1 MGFLT
6 MKKSFKSTMY
16 ACFTGYIVQAIVNN
30 FAPLLFVTFQKTFDI
45 PLSQITA
52 LITVNFAIQLLIDLL
67 SAGFID
73 KIGYRAS
80 AVLSHVFAA
89 VGLILLTVL
98 PEVFASPFVG
108 LLIAVIIY
116 AVGGGLLEVLVS
128 PIMEA
133 CPTENKEKAMSLLH
147 SFYCWGHM
155 AVVLLSTLFFTAFGI
170 SNWRIL
176 AIMWALIPIVNAI
189 FFTQVPIYSL
199 QEEGEKG
206 LTLKEL
212 CRNKVFWLM
221 MIMMVCSGAS
231 EQAVSQWASTFAE
244 QGLGVS
250 KTVGDLAG
258 PLAFAALM
266 GTSRLLYGKFGDKL
280 NLNKCMF
287 FSACLCVISYL
298 CIALIPVPAIGLIG
312 CALCGF
318 SVGILWP
325 GTFSKSSAAIKRG
338 GTVMFAMLALAGDL
352 GCSGGP
358 TLAGLVSGNFNNNLH
373 IGILSAIIFPAIM
386 LLCLLISKCK
396 LSKS

>member
-1 MGFLT
+1 
-6 MKKSFKSTMY
+6 MKKSYKSTMC
-16 ACFTGYIVQAIVNN
+16 ACFTGYIVQAIINN

-52 LITVNFAIQLLIDLL
+52 LITVNFVIQLLIDLL

-176 AIMWALIPIVNAI
+176 AIFWALIPIVNAI

-206 LTLKEL
+206 LTLKDL

>member
-1 MGFLT
+1 
-6 MKKSFKSTMY
+6 MKKSYKSTMC
-16 ACFTGYIVQAIVNN
+16 ACFTGYIVQAIINN

-52 LITVNFAIQLLIDLL
+52 LITVNFVIQLLIDLL

-176 AIMWALIPIVNAI
+176 AIFWALIPIVNAI

-212 CRNKVFWLM
+212 CGNKVFWLM

-298 CIALIPVPAIGLIG
+298 CIALIPVPARGLIG

-318 SVGILWP
+318 SVGVLWP

-386 LLCLLISKCK
+386 LLCTI
-396 LSKS
+396 

>member
-1 MGFLT
+1 
-6 MKKSFKSTMY
+6 MKKSYKSTMY

-30 FAPLLFVTFQKTFDI
+30 FVPLLFVTFQKTYDI

-52 LITVNFAIQLLIDLL
+52 LITVNFVIQLLIDLL

-80 AVLSHVFAA
+80 AVMSHVFAA

-98 PEVFASPFVG
+98 PEAFASPFVG
-108 LLIAVIIY
+108 LLTAVIIY
-116 AVGGGLLEVLVS
+116 AVGGGMLEVLVS
-128 PIMEA
+128 PIIEA
-133 CPTENKEKAMSLLH
+133 CPTDNKEKTMSLLH

-155 AVVLLSTLFFTAFGI
+155 AVVLLSTLFFMAFGI
-170 SNWRIL
+170 SNWKLL
-176 AIMWALIPIVNAI
+176 AIIWALIPIVNAV

-199 QEEGEKG
+199 HKEGEKG

-212 CRNKVFWLM
+212 CRNKIFWLM
-221 MIMMVCSGAS
+221 MIMMICSGAS

-287 FSACLCVISYL
+287 FSASLCVISYL
-298 CIALIPVPAIGLIG
+298 CIALIPVPVIGLIG

-358 TLAGLVSGNFNNNLH
+358 TLAGLVSGKFNNNLH
-373 IGILSAIIFPAIM
+373 IGILSAIVFPLIL
-386 LLCLLISKCK
+386 LLCLLAEKKKKAIFKDK
-396 LSKS
+396 P

>member
-1 MGFLT
+1 
-6 MKKSFKSTMY
+6 MKKSYKSTMC
-16 ACFTGYIVQAIVNN
+16 ACFTGYVVQAIINN

-52 LITVNFAIQLLIDLL
+52 LITVNFVIQLLIDLL

-155 AVVLLSTLFFTAFGI
+155 AVVLLSTLFFAAFGI

-212 CRNKVFWLM
+212 CCNKVFWLM

-318 SVGILWP
+318 SVGVLWP

-386 LLCLLISKCK
+386 LLCLLISKYE